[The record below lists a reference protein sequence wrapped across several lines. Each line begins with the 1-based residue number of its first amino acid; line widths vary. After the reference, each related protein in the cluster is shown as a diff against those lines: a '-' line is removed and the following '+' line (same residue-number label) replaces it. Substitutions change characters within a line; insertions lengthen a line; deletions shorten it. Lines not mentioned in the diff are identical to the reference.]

1 MESQQVW
8 EQEII
13 YTHSTYLKSTSLMA
27 SPLSLWE
34 HGYPILKDLPFMK
47 WDMIL
52 DILRASTVQN
62 HLAD

>member
-1 MESQQVW
+1 
-8 EQEII
+8 
-13 YTHSTYLKSTSLMA
+13 MA

-52 DILRASTVQN
+52 DILRASALSAVECTW
-62 HLAD
+62 